1 MSTQLRTPM
10 KTALGLGSAK
20 QGLHHFMVQRIT
32 AVALLLL
39 LVPWLLWLV
48 LKLVTLDFAAAHAL
62 LAQPWNASLLLVLVI
77 AVFWHAQLGL
87 QVVIEDYV
95 HGKGSN
101 LVLQL
106 AVKLFCFLGA
116 AAGVLAV
123 LKIALGR

>member
-1 MSTQLRTPM
+1 MSTPLRTPL

-39 LVPWLLWLV
+39 VPWLIWLV
-48 LKLVTLDFAAAHAL
+48 LTLITLDFAAAHAL

-106 AVKLFCFLGA
+106 AVKLLCFLGA

>member
-32 AVALLLL
+32 AVALLL

>member
-20 QGLHHFMVQRIT
+20 QGLHHFMVQRST

-39 LVPWLLWLV
+39 VPWLRWLV